1 MSSEN
6 GQDMDGQDMKDLAA
20 AYALGALDPAEARS
34 FEAFLA
40 TSRGGAARGGGVPR
54 GRRTPRHDDG
64 EGIGPGPS
72 SDLRNRVLAR
82 VVQEKVVPLKPR
94 HRWTQLDPVGSG
106 RRRSACGR
114 AGAPD
119 DRASPAGGRAG
130 QRAIAELQRDF
141 GATQAQLAAREAT
154 LNAILE
160 PDVRLTTLTSTST
173 PAPVIQLFMNPK
185 KRVALIHAFNLQPT
199 ESGRV
204 YQLWFIPKGGKP
216 IPSVTFNAEPT
227 WPRDGARGRDSGST
241 RPRRRRGDQR
251 TGRRVGSADDAAD
264 PGGDDWELNNG
275 ERVRSE
281 PVSERGEKALA

>member
-1 MSSEN
+1 
-6 GQDMDGQDMKDLAA
+6 MDSQDMKDLAA

-40 TSRGGAARGGGVPR
+40 TSPEAQREVAEFREVA
-54 GRRTPRHDDG
+54 TLLATTT
-64 EGIGPGPS
+64 EGTGPGPS
-72 SDLRNRVLAR
+72 SDLRDRVLAR
-82 VVQEKVVPLKPR
+82 VAKEKVVPLRPAAR
-94 HRWTQLDPVGSG
+94 PNWIPWAAAAAVLLAVGFGLQSIALW
-106 RRRSACGR
+106 RQVAERDA
-114 AGAPD
+114 
-119 DRASPAGGRAG
+119 
-130 QRAIAELQRDF
+130 AIAELRRDF
-141 GATQAQLAAREAT
+141 GATQAQLTAREAT

-227 WPRDGARGRDSGST
+227 GHAMVQQVAIPEAPNLAVAAVTNEPAGGSPQPT
-241 RPRRRRGDQR
+241 TQPIL
-251 TGRRVGSADDAAD
+251 VGTIGS
-264 PGGDDWELNNG
+264 
-275 ERVRSE
+275 
-281 PVSERGEKALA
+281 

>member
-1 MSSEN
+1 VSSAD
-6 GQDMDGQDMKDLAA
+6 GQDMDSQDMKDLAA

-40 TSRGGAARGGGVPR
+40 TSPEARREVAEFREVATLLATTTEGG
-54 GRRTPRHDDG
+54 
-64 EGIGPGPS
+64 GPGPS
-72 SDLRNRVLAR
+72 SDLGDRVLAR
-82 VVQEKVVPLKPR
+82 VAKEKVLPLPPAAARPKWIP
-94 HRWTQLDPVGSG
+94 WAAAAAVLLAVGFGLQSITL
-106 RRRSACGR
+106 RRQVAER
-114 AGAPD
+114 D
-119 DRASPAGGRAG
+119 K
-130 QRAIAELQRDF
+130 AIAELRRDF
-141 GATQAQLAAREAT
+141 GTTQAQLAAREAT

-227 WPRDGARGRDSGST
+227 GHAMVEQVAIPEAPNLAVAAVTNEPAGGSPQPTTQPILVGAIGS
-241 RPRRRRGDQR
+241 
-251 TGRRVGSADDAAD
+251 
-264 PGGDDWELNNG
+264 
-275 ERVRSE
+275 
-281 PVSERGEKALA
+281 